1 MERMMQTMEMTV
13 PQGRT
18 LRIQDGKGLDLHV
31 VAGRLWVAQADDTED
46 KVLEATE
53 SFRVSRDGVTFAH
66 AFKEVR
72 LRITSPAEAGA
83 PTLTLGGGY
92 RQVGASVVR
101 TVFAEWFQGMR
112 GRIAAGTSGRAAQ
125 PGRA

>member
-1 MERMMQTMEMTV
+1 MERMMQTVEMTV

-18 LRIQDGKGLDLHV
+18 LRVQDGKGLDLHV
-31 VAGRLWVAQADDTED
+31 VAGRLWITQAEDTED

-53 SFRVSRDGVTFAH
+53 SFRVGRDGVTFAH

-83 PTLTLGGGY
+83 PTLTLGGY
-92 RQVGASVVR
+92 RQVGESVVR
-101 TVFAEWFQGMR
+101 MMFAEWFQGI
-112 GRIAAGTSGRAAQ
+112 GARIAAGTSGRSAQ